1 MLNTSDMLS
10 GLDPS
15 LLEEKLWK
23 WFRMAEEWQAVLLID
38 EADVYLEQRG
48 IGGSLE
54 RDAIVAGKSNRT
66 SSSLADNRL
75 MLCQSSCAPLNTI
88 AGSCSSHLTRSA
100 GLMRRFS
107 AAFRW

>member
-1 MLNTSDMLS
+1 MIS
-10 GLDPS
+10 GLDPTR
-15 LLEEKLWK
+15 LEEKLWK

-66 SSSLADNRL
+66 SSSSLADNRL
-75 MLCQSSCAPLNTI
+75 MICQSSSAPSNTI
-88 AGSCSSHLTRSA
+88 AGSCSSHLIRLG
-100 GLMRRFS
+100 GLMRRSS